1 MLKKVK
7 GPDRAGRDALYY
19 PDRQDQAYRQGAYDY
34 LHSLAMLP
42 RMSILA
48 GYVRALGLSSVLD
61 VGCGTGDLLDL
72 LDPQVAYVGVD
83 IAPAAVEAAQRR
95 FVDRPNASFH
105 VANFRDWTPPGRPVD
120 GVIWAGIGCAW
131 TRKGRGGSPQDWLD
145 ILALAERPLRPDG
158 YLLFEL
164 VTVHWPTLESLVAGR
179 YSYETG
185 CDLDCFQ
192 SEESPKRSIRVFQ
205 KKVSGPA
212 ARLAQDETAC

>member
-95 FVDRPNASFH
+95 FVDRPNASF
-105 VANFRDWTPPGRPVD
+105 
-120 GVIWAGIGCAW
+120 
-131 TRKGRGGSPQDWLD
+131 
-145 ILALAERPLRPDG
+145 
-158 YLLFEL
+158 
-164 VTVHWPTLESLVAGR
+164 
-179 YSYETG
+179 
-185 CDLDCFQ
+185 
-192 SEESPKRSIRVFQ
+192 
-205 KKVSGPA
+205 
-212 ARLAQDETAC
+212 RLADRSTG